1 MPGRSAPATAYH
13 GVTLYQPHPD
23 DPLHPWRGLNLYL
36 ANDVSGADDSVC
48 VVPLELVWFRLA
60 GAVIPGSLLKRCEPY
75 LKGVDMTGVALTSEG
90 LLQCKLAQFVVLLPV
105 LLHVMHNSVACSG
118 SCSPE
123 QYDNPALLRSALG
136 ELGRLLLSTAESG
149 VFKSVT
155 GVTEAVAPSSI
166 VSSSHLQ
173 CHVDKTTLISRE
185 CERWIPRRP
194 HQRHQAACQLNV
206 IQ

>member
-1 MPGRSAPATAYH
+1 M
-13 GVTLYQPHPD
+13 
-23 DPLHPWRGLNLYL
+23 YL
-36 ANDVSGADDSVC
+36 ANDASNADDSMC
-48 VVPLELVWFRLA
+48 VVLLELVWFRLA

-75 LKGVDMTGVALTSEG
+75 RQGVDMTGVALTSEG

-136 ELGRLLLSTAESG
+136 EHGRLLLSNAKGG

-166 VSSSHLQ
+166 VTSSHLQ
-173 CHVDKTTLISRE
+173 RHVDKTALMSRE
-185 CERWIPRRP
+185 CERWSRIPRRP